1 MRILLVEDDRRI
13 SAVLGSTLRRCGYQ
27 VEHASTGAAALVAA
41 PCDLVLLDLCLPD
54 GDGFAVCRA
63 LRERS
68 AELGIIAVTERGE
81 ERGGIVGLRM
91 GADDYVVRPFA
102 MDELQARIEA
112 LLRRTARQ
120 GPRPS
125 DVIDVGGLRI
135 DLSARTVHVDARPVS
150 LTRKEFDILAS
161 LARRPGLALTRERI
175 MLDVWQTTWSGRRT
189 LAVHVA
195 ALRAKLGRPELIQTV
210 RGLGYRLP
218 AE

>member
-13 SAVLGSTLRRCGYQ
+13 FAVMGSTLRRQGYQ
-27 VEHASTGAAALVAA
+27 MEHASTAAAALVAA
-41 PCDLVLLDLCLPD
+41 PCDLVLLDLGLPD
-54 GDGFAVCRA
+54 GGGFAVCRA

-91 GADDYVVRPFA
+91 GADDYVVKPFA
-102 MDELQARIEA
+102 IDEVQARIEA
-112 LLRRTARQ
+112 VLRRTARQ
-120 GPRPS
+120 GAQPC
-125 DVIDVGGLRI
+125 DVIDVAGLRI
-135 DLSARTVHVDARPVS
+135 DLTARTVHVDARPVS

-161 LARRPGLALTRERI
+161 LARRPGFALTRERI
-175 MLDVWQTTWSGRRT
+175 ILDVWQTTWSGRHT

-210 RGLGYRLP
+210 RGHGYRLP
-218 AE
+218 VE